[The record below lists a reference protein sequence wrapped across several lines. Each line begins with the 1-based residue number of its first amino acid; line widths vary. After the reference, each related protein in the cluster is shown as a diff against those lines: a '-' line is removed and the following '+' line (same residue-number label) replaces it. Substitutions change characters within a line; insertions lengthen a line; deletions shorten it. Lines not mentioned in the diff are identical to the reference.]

1 MKSFNFCNN
10 CGKSGHIFQ
19 SCNEPITSVGV
30 IVYRNSENTNNDE
43 SIEYLMICRK
53 DTLGYLD
60 FIRGRYNLQNIE
72 YIKTIIDIMTIDE
85 KNRIIN
91 NDFDYLWNNL
101 WGENI
106 GIQYRGEEK
115 NAKLKFNQL
124 RKGIYIN
131 NNYITIKSLIQ
142 NSNTMWEE
150 PEWGFPKGRRNYQ
163 EKDIYCALREFT
175 EETGYDGSCI
185 NLITNLVPYEE
196 TFIGSNLKCYK
207 HKYFVG
213 NIESSKLPFYKYQD
227 TEVSKVEWKSFDNC
241 KRSIRN
247 YNLEKLEIIESV
259 NNILTENNIC
269 I

>member
-19 SCNEPITSVGV
+19 SCNEPITSIG
-30 IVYRNSENTNNDE
+30 IIAYRNNQNNI
-43 SIEYLMICRK
+43 IEYLMICRK

-72 YIKTIIDIMTIDE
+72 YIKTIIDIMTNDE

-91 NDFDYLWNNL
+91 NDFEYLWKNL

-115 NAKLKFNQL
+115 NARLKFNQL
-124 RKGIYIN
+124 KKGLYIN
-131 NNYITIKSLIQ
+131 NKYVNISSLI
-142 NSNTMWEE
+142 NGSNTVWEE

-163 EKDIYCALREFT
+163 EKDIYCGLREFT
-175 EETGYDGSCI
+175 EETGYDSSYI
-185 NLITNLVPYEE
+185 NLITNLIPYEE

-213 NIESSKLPFYKYQD
+213 NIENDKTPNYKYQD
-227 TEVSKVEWKSFDNC
+227 TEVSKVQWKSLDEC
-241 KRSIRN
+241 KICIRN
-247 YNLEKLEIIESV
+247 YNLEKLEILESV

>member
-30 IVYRNSENTNNDE
+30 IAYRNSENTNNHE

-72 YIKTIIDIMTIDE
+72 YIKTIIDIMTVDE

-142 NSNTMWEE
+142 NSNTCGKNQ
-150 PEWGFPKGRRNYQ
+150 WGFQKVGVIIKKKRH
-163 EKDIYCALREFT
+163 ILCIREFT
-175 EETGYDGSCI
+175 EETGYVGSCI
-185 NLITNLVPYEE
+185 I
-196 TFIGSNLKCYK
+196 
-207 HKYFVG
+207 
-213 NIESSKLPFYKYQD
+213 
-227 TEVSKVEWKSFDNC
+227 
-241 KRSIRN
+241 
-247 YNLEKLEIIESV
+247 
-259 NNILTENNIC
+259 
-269 I
+269 

>member
-19 SCNEPITSVGV
+19 SCNEPITSIG
-30 IVYRNSENTNNDE
+30 IIAYRNNQNNI
-43 SIEYLMICRK
+43 IEYLMICRK

-72 YIKTIIDIMTIDE
+72 YIKTIIDIMTNDE

-91 NDFDYLWNNL
+91 NDFEYLWKNL

-115 NAKLKFNQL
+115 NARLKFNQL
-124 RKGIYIN
+124 KKGLYIN
-131 NNYITIKSLIQ
+131 NKYVNISSLI
-142 NSNTMWEE
+142 NDSNTVWEE

-163 EKDIYCALREFT
+163 EKDIYCGLREFT
-175 EETGYDGSCI
+175 EETGYESSYI
-185 NLITNLVPYEE
+185 NLITNLIPYEE

-213 NIESSKLPFYKYQD
+213 NIENDKTPIYKYQD
-227 TEVSKVEWKSFDNC
+227 TEVSKVEWKSLDEC
-241 KRSIRN
+241 KRCIRN
-247 YNLEKLEIIESV
+247 YNLEKLEILESV

>member
-10 CGKSGHIFQ
+10 CGKTGHIFQ
-19 SCNEPITSVGV
+19 SCNEPITSVG
-30 IVYRNSENTNNDE
+30 IIAYRINNNDT
-43 SIEYLMICRK
+43 IEYLMICRK

-60 FIRGRYNLQNIE
+60 FIRGRYNLSNIE
-72 YIKTIIDIMTIDE
+72 YIKNIINIMTIDE

-91 NDFDYLWNNL
+91 SDFNYLWKNM

-115 NAKLKFNQL
+115 NAKAKFNQL
-124 RKGIYIN
+124 KKGILINNTYIN
-131 NNYITIKSLIQ
+131 LEILIK
-142 NSNTMWEE
+142 NSDTLWQE

-163 EKDIYCALREFT
+163 EKDVYCALREFT
-175 EETGYDGSCI
+175 EETGFDGSSI
-185 NLITNLVPYEE
+185 NLINNLIPYEE
-196 TFIGSNLKCYK
+196 IFIGSNLKCYK

-213 NIESSKLPFYKYQD
+213 LIENTVNPSFKYQD

-241 KRSIRN
+241 KKSIRN
-247 YNLEKLEIIESV
+247 YNFEKLEIIESV
-259 NNILTENNIC
+259 NNILTEKNIC